1 MMRALVIHTW
11 LRRALFSAAGLRGV
25 GVALVMAS
33 CLSLSGCAALQ
44 EFKQAITP
52 GGSAKQ
58 SSASA
63 PATEVGGRLVVE
75 YTLNIEAPGKL
86 KELLEEH
93 LDLARFRQAPED
105 QRLSLQELGRLSAA
119 APQQARALLETEGY
133 FNARVTVERS
143 DLQAIES
150 GPNGSERLTVTVKV
164 DPGPQTR
171 VSRVALSFAGELL
184 DPIAESVRQ
193 AEPSPEFRARVSR
206 QRDRLSREWALAPG
220 EAFTQSAWSNAKSAL
235 LGRVRTQG
243 YPLARWAETSAQV
256 DADANTAELILTLD
270 SGPLFRLGAI
280 QITGLKHHPATVVE
294 RLAGFQAGEAY
305 SERAMLDFQERLL
318 KTTLFD
324 TANVDIRPD
333 AENPD
338 NAAAS
343 PVYVQVK
350 ESPRQQITLSVGF
363 DTATGPRI
371 GADYINRQPFGLS
384 MRSRTKLKL
393 GTRESSADVELSSHP
408 LSDMHRNLGAFFLE
422 RLRQD
427 DTVTLNVRARLG
439 RIRETEREDRTYYLE
454 TLRAFEEKPG
464 SDTHAGAVSGN
475 AQWTW
480 RRVDSSLRPTR
491 GYTASVLVGAGY
503 ADSSTADNGYFGRS
517 QIKLYG
523 YYPLPG
529 GWYGSARTE
538 YGQIFAS
545 RSVGLPEKLRFRT
558 GGDESVRG
566 YGFEDLGP
574 SDALGNP
581 TGGRVLW
588 NGSVELA
595 HAIMPSLPDLL
606 GAVFADAGQAAPS
619 WKDFKPTT
627 SFGVGLRYRS
637 PLGTLRLDYA
647 RATALQ
653 RWRLHFSVG
662 IAL

>member
-25 GVALVMAS
+25 GAALVMVS

-150 GPNGSERLTVTVKV
+150 GPNGGERLTVTVKV

-371 GADYINRQPFGLS
+371 GADYINRQPFGLG

-408 LSDMHRNLGAFFLE
+408 LSDMHRNLGAFFVE
-422 RLRQD
+422 RLRHD

-595 HAIMPSLPDLL
+595 HALMPSLPDLL
-606 GAVFADAGQAAPS
+606 GAVFVDAGQAAPS

-627 SFGVGLRYRS
+627 SLGLGLRYRS

>member
-1 MMRALVIHTW
+1 MKRLDFSLHRPKESQ
-11 LRRALFSAAGLRGV
+11 RRAPVMSSLCNWLLISAGL
-25 GVALVMAS
+25 A
-33 CLSLSGCAALQ
+33 LSGCSALQ
-44 EFKQAITP
+44 ELGQTLKPDEA
-52 GGSAKQ
+52 AK
-58 SSASA
+58 ASGVA
-63 PATEVGGRLVVE
+63 NPSGARLIAE
-75 YTLNIEAPGKL
+75 YTLQVQAPGKL
-86 KELLEEH
+86 KDLLEEH
-93 LDLARFRQAPED
+93 LDLARFRRAPED

-133 FNARVTVERS
+133 FNAQVEVERS
-143 DLQAIES
+143 DLQS
-150 GPNGSERLTVTVKV
+150 LDGSRKSSTERPTVTVKV
-164 DPGPQTR
+164 QPGPQAKI
-171 VSRVALSFAGELL
+171 SGVALNFAGELL
-184 DPIAESVRQ
+184 EPAPETAART
-193 AEPSPEFRARVSR
+193 EPSPEFLARKTR
-206 QRDRLSREWALAPG
+206 QRERLRRDWDLGVGDAFSQ
-220 EAFTQSAWSNAKSAL
+220 EAWGIAKSAL

-243 YPLARWAETSAQV
+243 YPLARWSDTAAQV
-256 DADANTAELILTLD
+256 DAESNTVELALTLD
-270 SGPLFRLGAI
+270 SGPLFRLGEI
-280 QITGLKHHPATVVE
+280 QIIGLNHQPASVVE
-294 RLAGFQAGEAY
+294 RLAGFEPGDPY
-305 SERAMLDFQERLL
+305 NERTMLDFQERLL

-324 TANVDIRPD
+324 SANVDIRPD
-333 AENPD
+333 AENPG

-343 PVYVQVK
+343 TVYVQVK
-350 ESPRQQITLSVGF
+350 ESPRQQVTLSLGF
-363 DTATGPRI
+363 DSATGPRI
-371 GADYINRQPFGLS
+371 GADYTNRHPFGLD

-393 GTRESSADVELSSHP
+393 GTQESSADIELSSHP
-408 LSDMHRNLGAFFLE
+408 LSDMQRNLGAFFVE
-422 RLRQD
+422 RLSHD
-427 DTVTLNVRARLG
+427 DTVTVNVRARLG

-454 TLRAFEEKPG
+454 ALRAFEDKPG

-475 AQWTW
+475 VQWTW
-480 RRVDSSLRPTR
+480 RRVDNTLRPTK

-503 ADSSTADNGYFGRS
+503 ADSSTYDNGYFGRS

-538 YGQIFAS
+538 WGQIFAS
-545 RSVGLPEKLRFRT
+545 QSVGLPEKLRFRT

-574 SDALGNP
+574 TDAQGNP

-595 HAIMPSLPDLL
+595 HAFMPSLPDLL
-606 GAVFADAGQAAPS
+606 GAVFADAGQAAPN

-627 SFGVGLRYRS
+627 SLGLGLRYRS